1 MIVREATPDD
11 YDEISR
17 LTIAAYRA
25 LDTWVGDGYAT
36 ELADVAGRV
45 AAGGTVL
52 VAEEDGCLVG
62 SVTLTLEPGP
72 LFEWEHGV
80 DGDSG
85 FRMLAVD
92 PRASRRGAGRM
103 LVRECVRRA
112 RDAGR
117 KRMVIGSTTW
127 MTVAHRMYGGFG
139 FRRCPEMDQ
148 QWGDITGWCFVLDLD
163 DVPAGCLT
171 PSEGG

>member
-1 MIVREATPDD
+1 MNPFDNQHTVDQDR
-11 YDEISR
+11 R
-17 LTIAAYRA
+17 RQH
-25 LDTWVGDGYAT
+25 YAR

-52 VAEEDGCLVG
+52 VAEEDGRLLG

-72 LFEWEHGV
+72 LFEWEHGI

-92 PRASRRGAGRM
+92 PEAWGKGAGRA
-103 LVRECVRRA
+103 LVAECLRRA

-117 KRMVIGSTTW
+117 KRVVIGSTTW
-127 MTVAHRMYGGFG
+127 MTTAHRMYEGFG
-139 FRRCPEMDQ
+139 FRRRPELDQ
-148 QWGDITGWCFVLDLD
+148 QWGDITGWCFTLDLD
-163 DVPAGCLT
+163 EIEDSGFTAPD
-171 PSEGG
+171 EG